1 MTTAVRQQALA
12 GTLAVA
18 AGIAALILV
27 NLAATLALVLA
38 AVCAVGGFYALSALA
53 EDEGRAAVV
62 LTPALFALLV
72 LFLWEVLTR
81 GFDIPMILL
90 PPPSA
95 IGAAFWETLP
105 DLRQDVEQ
113 TVLFA
118 AIPGF
123 LAGTALGFLAGA
135 AVDRSPFLQQ
145 GLLPLSNFASVI
157 PIVGVAPIMI
167 MWFGFDWQSK
177 AAVVVLITFFP
188 AFVNMV
194 AGLQQASK
202 IERDLMTSYAATYWQ
217 TMRKLRLP
225 AALPFLFAALKIN
238 ASLSLIGAIVAE
250 FFGTPVHGIG
260 FRISAE
266 IGHLALDHVWAAILV
281 AALVGSL
288 SYALL
293 AMAES
298 AATFWH
304 PSQLPAL
311 RQTGRTRPKP

>member
-1 MTTAVRQQALA
+1 MTGAVRLQWLIGAGAAL
-12 GTLAVA
+12 
-18 AGIAALILV
+18 AGIAAL
-27 NLAATLALVLA
+27 ALVGSVASVALLLSA
-38 AVCAVGGFYALSALA
+38 ACAIGGLYALSALA
-53 EDEGRAAVV
+53 EDEGRSAAI
-62 LTPALFALLV
+62 LTPALFAILV

-90 PPPSA
+90 PAPSA
-95 IGAAFWETLP
+95 IGSAFWDTLP
-105 DLRQDVEQ
+105 DLVQDVEQ

-123 LAGTALGFLAGA
+123 IAGTALGFLAGA

-177 AAVVVLITFFP
+177 AAVVILITFFP

-194 AGLQQASK
+194 SGLQLASK

-217 TMRKLRLP
+217 TMWKLRLP

-293 AMAES
+293 AWAER

-304 PSQLPAL
+304 PSQL
-311 RQTGRTRPKP
+311 TGRTRPKP

>member
-1 MTTAVRQQALA
+1 MTGVVRQQAVA
-12 GTLAVA
+12 GTLAA
-18 AGIAALILV
+18 LAGIAALFLLG
-27 NLAATLALVLA
+27 NAATVALGLAT
-38 AVCAVGGFYALSALA
+38 VCAVGGFYALAGLA
-53 EDEGRAAVV
+53 EDDGRAAVV
-62 LTPALFALLV
+62 LTPALFAVLV

-90 PPPSA
+90 PAPSA

-105 DLRQDVEQ
+105 DLVQDVEQ

-123 LAGTALGFLAGA
+123 LIGTLLGFLAGA
-135 AVDRSPFLQQ
+135 GVDRSPFLQQ

-167 MWFGFDWQSK
+167 MWFGFGGESK
-177 AAVVVLITFFP
+177 AAVVILITFFP

-194 AGLQQASK
+194 AGLQQAST

-217 TMRKLRLP
+217 TMWKLRLP

-293 AMAES
+293 AMAER

-304 PSQLPAL
+304 PSQL
-311 RQTGRTRPKP
+311 TGRSRPRP

>member
-1 MTTAVRQQALA
+1 MKQAAQRQAMAGGLAVLA
-12 GTLAVA
+12 GVA
-18 AGIAALILV
+18 ALVLLGSLPGVALL
-27 NLAATLALVLA
+27 LA
-38 AVCAVGGFYALSALA
+38 AVCAMGGFFALAGLA
-53 EDEGRAAVV
+53 EDESRAAVV
-62 LTPALFALLV
+62 MTPALFALLV

-81 GFDIPMILL
+81 GFGVPMILL
-90 PPPSA
+90 PPPSIIA
-95 IGAAFWETLP
+95 AAFWEMLP
-105 DLRQDVEQ
+105 ELLLDVQQ

-123 LAGTALGFLAGA
+123 LIGTGLGFLAGA
-135 AVDRSPFLQQ
+135 AVDRSPFLQE

-167 MWFGFDWQSK
+167 MWFGFGGESK
-177 AAVVVLITFFP
+177 AAVVILITFFP

-202 IERDLMTSYAATYWQ
+202 IERDLMTSYAASYWQ

-238 ASLSLIGAIVAE
+238 ASLALIGAIVAE

-266 IGHLALDHVWAAILV
+266 IGHLALDHVWAAILI

-293 AMAES
+293 AMAERS
-298 AATFWH
+298 ATFWH
-304 PSQLPAL
+304 PSQL
-311 RQTGRTRPKP
+311 TGRTRPKH

>member
-1 MTTAVRQQALA
+1 MKQATQRQALA
-12 GTLAVA
+12 GAVAVA
-18 AGIAALILV
+18 AGVGSLAVLGMAPAVALG
-27 NLAATLALVLA
+27 LA
-38 AVCAVGGFYALSALA
+38 AVCTVAGLPALAGLA
-53 EDEGRAAVV
+53 EDDGPAGVV
-62 LTPALFALLV
+62 LVPALFAVLV
-72 LFLWEVLTR
+72 VFLWEVLTR
-81 GFDIPMILL
+81 GFGVPMILL
-90 PPPSA
+90 PAPSVIA
-95 IGAAFWETLP
+95 AAFWTLLP
-105 DLRQDVEQ
+105 ELLLDVQQ

-123 LAGTALGFLAGA
+123 LIGTGLGFLAGA

-167 MWFGFDWQSK
+167 MWFGFGGESK
-177 AAVVVLITFFP
+177 AAVVILITFFP

-202 IERDLMTSYAATYWQ
+202 IERDLMTSYAASYWQ
-217 TMRKLRLP
+217 TLRKLRLP

-238 ASLSLIGAIVAE
+238 ASLALIGAIVAE

-266 IGHLALDHVWAAILV
+266 IGHLALDNVWAAILI

-293 AMAES
+293 AWAERS
-298 AATFWH
+298 ATFWH
-304 PSQLPAL
+304 PSQLTV
-311 RQTGRTRPKP
+311 RKP